1 MLLSYNDLVHTCG
14 KIGNESTLS
23 FNPLIQFADVNCF
36 SHKSIY
42 FLMFNFFIYPVLN
55 RQLFFRSQKYGNKL
69 TIPTNFY

>member
-1 MLLSYNDLVHTCG
+1 MLLPYNNLVHARS

-55 RQLFFRSQKYGNKL
+55 RQLFFSLPKVRE
-69 TIPTNFY
+69 

>member
-36 SHKSIY
+36 SHKSFY
-42 FLMFNFFIYPVLN
+42 FLMFNFLIYPVLN
-55 RQLFFRSQKYGNKL
+55 R
-69 TIPTNFY
+69 

>member
-36 SHKSIY
+36 SHKYLIFY
-42 FLMFNFFIYPVLN
+42 YLNPINFM
-55 RQLFFRSQKYGNKL
+55 
-69 TIPTNFY
+69 